1 MLQDSAVKTWKILKL
16 NIYRDYSKM
25 KMNKFILAQLFK
37 LVDPQDA
44 NVHIM
49 FVAFL
54 IRFKV
59 SSWKHNCTN
68 CDEVLI

>member
-25 KMNKFILAQLFK
+25 KMNKFILAQ